1 VRLLPVILFP
11 APSLLTHDLLRR
23 LILQLV
29 ALLKAKDKGTA
40 AIVSVLIS
48 TSSTALTATTM
59 FWDVDT
65 DPGARRRNPDW

>member
-1 VRLLPVILFP
+1 
-11 APSLLTHDLLRR
+11 
-23 LILQLV
+23 LQLV

-65 DPGARRRNPDW
+65 DPGARKRNPDW